1 MESGYKIFWTDNA
14 LNELENT
21 FEYLEINFTY
31 TELNSLA
38 KEIDKIISLIAM
50 NPKLFS
56 ESEIKK
62 GIRKVVVAKYNTMY
76 YRLNNDTIEIISF
89 FSSRQSPSKL
99 KL

>member
-21 FEYLEINFTY
+21 FEYLETNFTY
-31 TELNSLA
+31 IELNFLA
-38 KEIDKIISLIAM
+38 KEIDKIVSLISM
-50 NPKLFS
+50 NPKLFP
-56 ESEIKK
+56 ESEIKI

-76 YRLNNDTIEIISF
+76 YSLNNNTIEIISF
-89 FSSRQSPSKL
+89 FSNRKSPTKL

>member
-1 MESGYKIFWTDNA
+1 MGNGYNVFWTDNA
-14 LNELENT
+14 LNELEIT
-21 FEYLEINFTY
+21 FEYLNTNFSY
-31 TELNSLA
+31 TELNFLA
-38 KEIDKIISLIAM
+38 KEIDKIIFLISM

-89 FSSRQSPSKL
+89 FSNRQSSSRL